1 VVVPALKVTP
11 FNVVIPVP
19 VVTPDNEY
27 ESVGMPQLSVAVASQ
42 PVPV

>member
-19 VVTPDNEY
+19 VVAPYNEY
-27 ESVGMPQLSVAVASQ
+27 ESIGSLQLSVAVASQ